1 MLIYK
6 LIITICLIFLAI
18 MRKPTYW
25 FIRRVIWGWHDRHL
39 SWHQMH
45 NHDVDKMREG
55 IDYLTGMQVLNK
67 EHGKQVRE
75 FINLQMDI
83 NKGLL
88 KKGVLTNEQ
97 YNDVKKR
104 AEGIQCT

>member
-1 MLIYK
+1 MVYI
-6 LIITICLIFLAI
+6 LIITVCLIFLAI
-18 MRKPTYW
+18 MRKPAYRL
-25 FIRRVIWGWHDRHL
+25 IRRMLWGWHDRHMD
-39 SWHQMH
+39 WHRMH
-45 NHDVDKMREG
+45 NHDIDKMRDG
-55 IDYLTGMQVLNK
+55 IELLTGMQVLHK

-75 FINLQMDI
+75 FVSFQMDI